1 MIKGDIRED
10 TIELRNSLTIEEL
23 EEYSFE
29 ISKKVIESKVYKEAK
44 SIFIYISFGS
54 EVETRNIIEDAFITG
69 KRVYV
74 PKTNKKLKE
83 MIAVEINNFNNMTV
97 DKWGILEPATV
108 DNNNIGKTF
117 DLIIVPG
124 VAFDRNGN
132 RIGYG
137 GGYYDKYINNL
148 RDKHKLLALAYNV
161 QIVNN
166 IESEIHDIIIDY
178 IVTENEFI
186 DIGDK

>member
-1 MIKGDIRED
+1 
-10 TIELRNSLTIEEL
+10 
-23 EEYSFE
+23 
-29 ISKKVIESKVYKEAK
+29 
-44 SIFIYISFGS
+44 
-54 EVETRNIIEDAFITG
+54 
-69 KRVYV
+69 
-74 PKTNKKLKE
+74 

-97 DKWGILEPATV
+97 NKWGILEPTIV

-148 RDKHKLLALAYNV
+148 KHKHKLLALAYDV

-186 DIGDK
+186 NIGDK